1 MVLITGDQHRG
12 TVEEAVLKSL
22 RHPGHVDIID
32 IDQVEYMRPPA
43 TGFARH
49 DVPQTGVRDRTRVF
63 LRTLLVVIG
72 NIDLYVGG
80 ELQPGLCPRLDSATA
95 VRTPFVRTPS
105 ADSEY
110 FGTAEEVLIRIIKSC
125 RHTPVAGT
133 VRSFD
138 LRSKRVSSAA
148 GDGDIAVQQAVS
160 GRHKSD
166 IDILDRRQGVHAGIG
181 ALLPQNGI
189 GIPATDTTCRTD
201 GTLAQ
206 ETASRPTVVVT
217 ETVRL
222 VLQLHRVRQTSRVVV
237 HLIMHVADLVAGP
250 EARQGLRIQLHDV
263 GREMQFDIHLVRVQ
277 RTVGRELQHRFLEI
291 EIAPV
296 TQHVGDTYALLIQH
310 LGRELIP

>member
-12 TVEEAVLKSL
+12 TVEEAVLKGL

-49 DVPQTGVRDRTRVF
+49 DVPQTGIRDRTRIF
-63 LRTLLVVIG
+63 LRTLLVVISD
-72 NIDLYVGG
+72 IDLHVGG

-125 RHTPVAGT
+125 RYAPVAGAIGP
-133 VRSFD
+133 FD
-138 LRSKRVSSAA
+138 LRSKRVTSATR
-148 GDGDIAVQQAVS
+148 DGDIAVQQAVS

-166 IDILDRRQGVHAGIG
+166 IDVLDRRQGVHAGIG

-201 GTLAQ
+201 STLAQ

-217 ETVRL
+217 KTVRL